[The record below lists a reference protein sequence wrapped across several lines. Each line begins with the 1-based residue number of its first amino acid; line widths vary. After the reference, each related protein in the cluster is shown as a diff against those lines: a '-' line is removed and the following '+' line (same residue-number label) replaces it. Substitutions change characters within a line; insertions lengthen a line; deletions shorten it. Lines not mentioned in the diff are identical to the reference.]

1 VDVSVSFHVPGRLPG
16 IRMQILSAEEGSY
29 QDGVWKPVRLWNG
42 DETDRGLQLHGDD
55 PAVVRI
61 KLGKF

>member
-1 VDVSVSFHVPGRLPG
+1 M
-16 IRMQILSAEEGSY
+16 RMQILSAEEGSY
-29 QDGVWKPVRLWNG
+29 QDGVWKSVRLWNG
-42 DETDRGLQLHGDD
+42 DETDRGLQFHSDD